1 MTAEP
6 KPTPRLVTGEVPAPQ
21 PVRKRGRRKL
31 LIVAL
36 PLALALG
43 GGYVWM
49 TGGRYI
55 ETEDAYVQQNRV
67 NVVPQVSGQIAAVEV
82 GENEIVAAG
91 QTLFRLDD
99 ATYRSDVEAW
109 LSSMRS

>member
-6 KPTPRLVTGEVPAPQ
+6 KPTPRLVTGEAPAAQ
-21 PVRKRGRRKL
+21 PVRRRGRRKL

-49 TGGRYI
+49 TCG
-55 ETEDAYVQQNRV
+55 T
-67 NVVPQVSGQIAAVEV
+67 
-82 GENEIVAAG
+82 
-91 QTLFRLDD
+91 TLTRFCW
-99 ATYRSDVEAW
+99 T
-109 LSSMRS
+109 